1 MYLESIVAR
10 KMASKKCSL
19 ILVVLFICLLS
30 FSSKALARN
39 IPNASK
45 LYLYEIG
52 LNKKRLLA
60 SVKPK
65 PDNAR
70 GHNYADL
77 NKKRLL
83 SEKCGSRT
91 HQPHADR
98 PRCHNYL

>member
-83 SEKCGSRT
+83 AEKCGSRIY
-91 HQPHADR
+91 HPDADR
-98 PRCHNYL
+98 ARCHNYL